1 MNRTAPALLAV
12 TGAALIAAAPAVAA
26 PASPGATATATATE
40 APRSSV
46 EVIGARLYADTRG
59 PGAGTLL
66 ARTKVRYRHSVAV
79 RGQPWFGSTVIT
91 VRGPGGSK
99 TVRDVDRL
107 RHAAA
112 GQIVDH
118 RVVISRAEAARI
130 LGPAGVRAKVRLRV
144 RGHLELRVP
153 TGQASRREA
162 GVPVCQSIGGGGGV
176 CPGAA
181 APGGPGGNGG
191 AAGAGVVAGNGG
203 AGGDGGNAGLLGVA
217 GNGGA
222 GNFGAAGGM
231 LTGPGYPPVGATW
244 GNPDGDLMVNWTF
257 SQPYQPYVAG
267 LYIYDAGGGA
277 GSVAMQPSYDGND
290 DPTSGVI
297 NPDNTF
303 TVQSSLNDAYCVPGA
318 TFTATGAVPPHM
330 SAQAGG
336 GFTTGNAV
344 ASWSSGNC
352 GTVATF
358 GGPAATYFPGW

>member
-12 TGAALIAAAPAVAA
+12 TGAALIAVAPAMAA
-26 PASPGATATATATE
+26 PASPGAMASATE

-46 EVIGARLYADTRG
+46 EVIGARLYADTQ
-59 PGAGTLL
+59 GAGKGTLL
-66 ARTKVRYRHSVAV
+66 ARTKVRYRHSAAV

-153 TGQASRREA
+153 TGEASRSEA
-162 GVPVCQSIGGGGGV
+162 GVPVCQTIGGGGGV

-181 APGGPGGNGG
+181 APGGAGGNGG
-191 AAGAGVVAGNGG
+191 AAAGAGV
-203 AGGDGGNAGLLGVA
+203 VA

-231 LTGPGYPPVGATW
+231 LSVPGYPPVGATW

-257 SQPYQPYVAG
+257 SQPYRPYVAG
-267 LYIYDAGGGA
+267 LYIYDVGGNA
-277 GSVAMQPSYDGND
+277 GSVAMQPSFDGND

-303 TVQSSLNDAYCVPGA
+303 TMQAPLNDAYCVPGA

-344 ASWSSGNC
+344 AGWSSSNC

>member
-12 TGAALIAAAPAVAA
+12 TGAALIAVAPAMAA
-26 PASPGATATATATE
+26 PASPGAMASATE

-46 EVIGARLYADTRG
+46 EVIGARLYADTQ
-59 PGAGTLL
+59 GAGKGTLL
-66 ARTKVRYRHSVAV
+66 ARTKVRYRHSAAV

-153 TGQASRREA
+153 TGEASRSEA

-191 AAGAGVVAGNGG
+191 VGGDAASGGNGG
-203 AGGDGGNAGLLGVA
+203 VGS
-217 GNGGA
+217 NGGA
-222 GNFGAAGGM
+222 GNFGAVGAM
-231 LTGPGYPPVGATW
+231 LSVPGYPPVGATW
-244 GNPDGDLMVNWTF
+244 GSPDGNLMVNWTF
-257 SQPYQPYVAG
+257 SQPYRPYVAG
-267 LYIYDAGGGA
+267 LYIYAVGGNA
-277 GSVAMQPSYDGND
+277 GSVAMQPSFDGND

-303 TVQSSLNDAYCVPGA
+303 TMQAPLNDAYCVPGA
-318 TFTATGAVPPHM
+318 TFTASGAVPPHM

-336 GFTTGNAV
+336 GFTPGNAV
-344 ASWSSGNC
+344 ASWSSSNC

-358 GGPAATYFPGW
+358 GGAAATYFPGW